1 MPPLYPSYPSSTSA
15 PRPRRPRDRDNHK
28 EKDGRST
35 NSSSSS
41 RRHKEL
47 SRSSTRTPPRPL
59 RPAQPSL
66 YHQGENLTL
75 DQLHPFPGPESD
87 VVTPS
92 ASPPIPSVTS
102 ALPSPSS
109 SLILPAHHQ
118 SPASSLILPAHHQ
131 SPAGSLVL
139 PAHHQSPASSLVLP
153 AHHQSPAS
161 SLTLPARHHSPA
173 NSLVLPTH
181 HQSTANSLM
190 LTGHHH
196 LETPLALQPYLDHD
210 DDDDDDDEDQEE
222 DEDKEE
228 QEPIFTNVP
237 ESRNTEQRETSSAK
251 SASPKSIERSPESKS
266 ISPKQDSQKL
276 ELESPISS
284 RQKSEPATTPPASIN
299 EIPENHI
306 QEPLPPVAFNREKSE
321 SVSKSVSTTVAS
333 LKSEPVSPIF
343 ADQSKQTSP
352 EVIDRS
358 SDATPP
364 QAVNQLLEMTP
375 SRIVNQTLDIA
386 SPRPVN
392 QPSESMLVKQAL
404 EQPSPRLIN
413 QHLESVAII
422 SQSTP
427 SPKPV
432 QTALYRSPA
441 SPPPSGP
448 SPFWGHP
455 PPAAGVYDLNQRFSQ
470 PLLYVSNP
478 PQFAPPPPVPYFP
491 GHPAEHF
498 YSPQYCGPPYMPL
511 PQHSTNPTELQT
523 APPQNPTFFTNYP
536 PQPLPQQIQPPF
548 HNIHDSS
555 MRGSSPT
562 GSRRSFSEEQQYSNL
577 FVPQHLGNP
586 AERTL
591 PPESFDQERD
601 DDSGDLLQRLQSAL
615 PDLHLL
621 INKYQETS
629 NRAEFRKSQIR
640 ENEANRAAQ
649 LKQKEN
655 YIERL
660 GRELESASSKHVAES
675 NRLRRELGD
684 LEEKQKDLED
694 DLWAEKKVIDELEA
708 ANRALRL
715 EKEIS
720 EVRLTEEKNVMA
732 RDVNYWR
739 ERESEEEAKIKA
751 LEAELE
757 HQRQER
763 EAQIAVLKKQHAKEK
778 EELQSGWTK
787 QRREIEDGNMRIKQ
801 DLEASL
807 EAQQKANEEGYRKH
821 MQDLESWNKE
831 RESMSVRWDEERT
844 MLGKGWEE
852 QRKALSAKHQA
863 EKDEM
868 LKKWQASQSRAN
880 KSAEEENLRLQKEIE
895 KLQAGWDTDKAK
907 FAKVTAEMRSAAT
920 KLNEENVKLQKL
932 VEAFGE
938 VTDLK
943 SREDPF

>member
-1 MPPLYPSYPSSTSA
+1 M
-15 PRPRRPRDRDNHK
+15 
-28 EKDGRST
+28 
-35 NSSSSS
+35 
-41 RRHKEL
+41 
-47 SRSSTRTPPRPL
+47 
-59 RPAQPSL
+59 
-66 YHQGENLTL
+66 
-75 DQLHPFPGPESD
+75 
-87 VVTPS
+87 
-92 ASPPIPSVTS
+92 
-102 ALPSPSS
+102 
-109 SLILPAHHQ
+109 LPAHHQ
-118 SPASSLILPAHHQ
+118 SPASSLILPAQHH
-131 SPAGSLVL
+131 
-139 PAHHQSPASSLVLP
+139 SPASSLILP
-153 AHHQSPAS
+153 A
-161 SLTLPARHHSPA
+161 
-173 NSLVLPTH
+173 H

-210 DDDDDDDEDQEE
+210 DDDDDEDQEE

-228 QEPIFTNVP
+228 EEPSFTNVP
-237 ESRNTEQRETSSAK
+237 ESGNTGERETSSTK
-251 SASPKSIERSPESKS
+251 SASPKSIEKSPEPKS
-266 ISPKQDSQKL
+266 ISPKQISQKL
-276 ELESPISS
+276 ELNSPTTPS
-284 RQKSEPATTPPASIN
+284 QHSEPPTASPASIN
-299 EIPENHI
+299 DISENHNL
-306 QEPLPPVAFNREKSE
+306 EPVPPIAFTHEKSE
-321 SVSKSVSTTVAS
+321 SVSTTAAS
-333 LKSEPVSPIF
+333 LKSEPASPIV
-343 ADQSKQTSP
+343 ANQSKQTSP
-352 EVIDRS
+352 EIIDRS
-358 SDATPP
+358 LDATPP
-364 QAVNQLLEMTP
+364 QAVNQLLDMTP
-375 SRIVNQTLDIA
+375 SRVVNQTLDIA

-392 QPSESMLVKQAL
+392 QPSESKLVKQAL

-427 SPKPV
+427 SPKPI

-455 PPAAGVYDLNQRFSQ
+455 PPAAGVYDQNQRFSQ
-470 PLLYVSNP
+470 PLIYVNNP

-511 PQHSTNPTELQT
+511 QQHSTNPTELQS
-523 APPQNPTFFTNYP
+523 APPQNPPFFTNYP

-548 HNIHDSS
+548 HPINDSS
-555 MRGSSPT
+555 IRDNSPT
-562 GSRRSFSEEQQYSNL
+562 GSRRSFSEEQQYSTL
-577 FVPQHLGNP
+577 HVPQHPGNP
-586 AERTL
+586 AERNL
-591 PPESFDQERD
+591 PPESYDQERE
-601 DDSGDLLQRLQSAL
+601 DDSGNLLQRLQSAL

-621 INKYQETS
+621 LNKYQETS

-640 ENEANRAAQ
+640 ENEAHRAAQ

-660 GRELESASSKHVAES
+660 GRELESASSKHAAES

-684 LEEKQKDLED
+684 MEEKQKYLEH
-694 DLWAEKKVIDELEA
+694 DLWAEKKTTDELGA

-720 EVRLTEEKNVMA
+720 EVRLTEEKNGMA

-763 EAQIAVLKKQHAKEK
+763 EAQIALLTKQHAKEK

-807 EAQQKANEEGYRKH
+807 DAQQKANEEEYRKH
-821 MQDLESWNKE
+821 MRDLESWNKE
-831 RESMSVRWDEERT
+831 RESMSIRWDEERT

-852 QRKALSAKHQA
+852 QRKVLSARHQT

-895 KLQAGWDTDKAK
+895 KLRAGWDADKAK

>member
-1 MPPLYPSYPSSTSA
+1 MIMPPLYPSYPSSTSA

-28 EKDGRST
+28 EKDGRSA

-66 YHQGENLTL
+66 YNQGENLTL
-75 DQLHPFPGPESD
+75 DQLHPFPGPECD

-118 SPASSLILPAHHQ
+118 SPANSLILPAHHQ
-131 SPAGSLVL
+131 SPASSLIL
-139 PAHHQSPASSLVLP
+139 PAQHHSPASS
-153 AHHQSPAS
+153 S
-161 SLTLPARHHSPA
+161 
-173 NSLVLPTH
+173 VLPTH

-210 DDDDDDDEDQEE
+210 DDGDDEDQEE

-228 QEPIFTNVP
+228 EEPSFTNVP
-237 ESRNTEQRETSSAK
+237 ESRNTVQRETSSAK

-266 ISPKQDSQKL
+266 SSPKQVSQKL
-276 ELESPISS
+276 ELDSPIASG
-284 RQKSEPATTPPASIN
+284 QNSEPPTTSPASIN
-299 EIPENHI
+299 DISENQN
-306 QEPLPPVAFNREKSE
+306 QEPLPPIAFNHEKSE
-321 SVSKSVSTTVAS
+321 LVSTTVAS
-333 LKSEPVSPIF
+333 PKSEPASPIF

-352 EVIDRS
+352 EIIDRS

-364 QAVNQLLEMTP
+364 QAVNQLLDMTP
-375 SRIVNQTLDIA
+375 SRVVNQTLDIA

-392 QPSESMLVKQAL
+392 QPSESRLVKQAL

-455 PPAAGVYDLNQRFSQ
+455 PPAAGVYDPNQRFSQ

-478 PQFAPPPPVPYFP
+478 PQFAPPPPVQYFP

-511 PQHSTNPTELQT
+511 PQHSTNPTELQSG
-523 APPQNPTFFTNYP
+523 PPQNPTFFTNYP

-548 HNIHDSS
+548 HTIRDSS
-555 MRGSSPT
+555 MQGSSPT
-562 GSRRSFSEEQQYSNL
+562 GSRRSFSEEQQYANL
-577 FVPQHLGNP
+577 HVPQHLGNP

-621 INKYQETS
+621 LNKYQETS

-640 ENEANRAAQ
+640 ENEAQRAAQ

-660 GRELESASSKHVAES
+660 GRELESASSKHAAES

-684 LEEKQKDLED
+684 MEEKQKDLED
-694 DLWAEKKVIDELEA
+694 DLWAEKKAIDELEA

-720 EVRLTEEKNVMA
+720 EVRLTEEKNGMA

-739 ERESEEEAKIKA
+739 EKEAEEEAKIKA

-763 EAQIAVLKKQHAKEK
+763 EAQIAVLENKHAKEK
-778 EELQSGWTK
+778 EEL
-787 QRREIEDGNMRIKQ
+787 RREIEDGNMRIKQ
-801 DLEASL
+801 ELEASL
-807 EAQQKANEEGYRKH
+807 EAQQKANEERFRKH

-880 KSAEEENLRLQKEIE
+880 KSAEEENLRLQKEID
-895 KLQAGWDTDKAK
+895 KLRAGWDTDKAK

>member
-1 MPPLYPSYPSSTSA
+1 MPLYPSYPSSTSA

-28 EKDGRST
+28 DKDGRSA

-41 RRHKEL
+41 RRHKEV

-75 DQLHPFPGPESD
+75 DQLHPFPGPDSG

-92 ASPPIPSVTS
+92 TSPPVPQATS
-102 ALPSPSS
+102 ALPSPASS
-109 SLILPAHHQ
+109 LILAPHHQSPAGSLILPAHNQ
-118 SPASSLILPAHHQ
+118 SPASSLILPAHHH
-131 SPAGSLVL
+131 SPASTLIL
-139 PAHHQSPASSLVLP
+139 PANHQSP
-153 AHHQSPAS
+153 
-161 SLTLPARHHSPA
+161 
-173 NSLVLPTH
+173 
-181 HQSTANSLM
+181 ANSLM

-210 DDDDDDDEDQEE
+210 DEDDDEDEE
-222 DEDKEE
+222 ENEE
-228 QEPIFTNVP
+228 EEEPAFTNVH
-237 ESRNTEQRETSSAK
+237 ESRNTEERETSSTK
-251 SASPKSIERSPESKS
+251 SASPKSIEKSPESKS
-266 ISPKQDSQKL
+266 ISPKHISQKL
-276 ELESPISS
+276 ELNSPTIPS
-284 RQKSEPATTPPASIN
+284 QNSEPPTASPAN
-299 EIPENHI
+299 VNHI
-306 QEPLPPVAFNREKSE
+306 SEHHNLEPVSPTAFNHE
-321 SVSKSVSTTVAS
+321 KSVSTTGS
-333 LKSEPVSPIF
+333 NHKSEPVSPIV
-343 ADQSKQTSP
+343 ANHQSKQASP

-358 SDATPP
+358 LDATPP
-364 QAVNQLLEMTP
+364 QADNQLLDMTP
-375 SRIVNQTLDIA
+375 SRVVNQTLDIA

-392 QPSESMLVKQAL
+392 QPSESKLVQQAL

-432 QTALYRSPA
+432 QTALYRSPV
-441 SPPPSGP
+441 SPPPPVP
-448 SPFWGHP
+448 SPFWNNP
-455 PPAAGVYDLNQRFSQ
+455 PPAAGVYDPNQRFSQ
-470 PLLYVSNP
+470 PLLYVNNP

-491 GHPAEHF
+491 GHPTEHF
-498 YSPQYCGPPYMPL
+498 YSPQYCGPPYIPL
-511 PQHSTNPTELQT
+511 PQHSINTTELQSS
-523 APPQNPTFFTNYP
+523 PPQGPPFFTNYP

-548 HNIHDSS
+548 HPIHNSS
-555 MRGSSPT
+555 IRGNSPT
-562 GSRRSFSEEQQYSNL
+562 GSRRSFSEEQQYSTSH
-577 FVPQHLGNP
+577 VPQHSGNP
-586 AERTL
+586 AERIL
-591 PPESFDQERD
+591 PSESFDQERE
-601 DDSGDLLQRLQSAL
+601 DDSGNLLQRLQSAI

-621 INKYQETS
+621 LNKYQETS
-629 NRAEFRKSQIR
+629 NKAESRKSQIR
-640 ENEANRAAQ
+640 ENEARRAAQ

-660 GRELESASSKHVAES
+660 GRELESASSKHAVES

-684 LEEKQKDLED
+684 MEEKQKDLED
-694 DLWAEKKVIDELEA
+694 DLWAEKKAKDELEA

-720 EVRLTEEKNVMA
+720 EVRLTEEKNGMA
-732 RDVNYWR
+732 RDVNYWK

-763 EAQIAVLKKQHAKEK
+763 EAQIAVLNKQHAKEK

-787 QRREIEDGNMRIKQ
+787 QRREIEDGNMRIQQ

-807 EAQQKANEEGYRKH
+807 EAQQKANEEEHRKR
-821 MQDLESWNKE
+821 MQELESWNKE
-831 RESMSVRWDEERT
+831 RESMSVSWDEERI

-852 QRKALSAKHQA
+852 QRKILNAKHQT

-880 KSAEEENLRLQKEIE
+880 KLAEEENLRLQKEIE
-895 KLQAGWDTDKAK
+895 KLRVGWDADKAK
-907 FAKVTAEMRSAAT
+907 FAKVTTEMRSAAT
-920 KLNEENVKLQKL
+920 KLNEENVKLQRL